1 MTGANFFDLSPR
13 NIDGRYP
20 GKAVAML
27 CHMVFKVGLGLNT
40 RSGLRHLASLAVHG
54 NTLPGTCK

>member
-1 MTGANFFDLSPR
+1 MCGANLFDLSPR

-27 CHMVFKVGLGLNT
+27 AHMVFKVHQ
-40 RSGLRHLASLAVHG
+40 S
-54 NTLPGTCK
+54 